1 MIQLSLPHP
10 AHERSAAPP
19 SGTSCASR
27 WAASILCAALGA
39 CAPGSDEESTFSDN
53 DPPTPVVAVSLQQ
66 DSLQDVFLRRQA
78 TLLPV
83 STSIISAHRRGFVY
97 DIIPEVGDMVNEGD
111 LVAVLDKTDAAYEV
125 AALRAEQQNAE
136 ATLEEAKRSW
146 DRAKRLHSR
155 DIISI
160 GELDDERASLHR
172 ARALVEE
179 ARAKTDRVVAG
190 MDAMQITAPVPG
202 IVSRLF
208 AESGEY
214 IARGSRLLEIKRID
228 VVVALTTVSERD
240 LRDVREG
247 AAALVHVVAYPDQV
261 LEGLVWKIV
270 PDANVESRSFPVKVL
285 LPNPEL
291 SLKPGM
297 SGQVAF
303 VRQIDDALL
312 VPNSA
317 VLSRDEDP
325 FVFVVNKNGGSGT
338 AVAERRK
345 VELGETLDQG
355 RHVRSGLAPEDQIIV
370 TGNDDLENGAAIEVV
385 ELPPPG
391 PPTLPTARGADSGE
405 PSGS

>member
-1 MIQLSLPHP
+1 MSDHP
-10 AHERSAAPP
+10 E
-19 SGTSCASR
+19 
-27 WAASILCAALGA
+27 
-39 CAPGSDEESTFSDN
+39 
-53 DPPTPVVAVSLQQ
+53 
-66 DSLQDVFLRRQA
+66 
-78 TLLPV
+78 
-83 STSIISAHRRGFVY
+83 
-97 DIIPEVGDMVNEGD
+97 
-111 LVAVLDKTDAAYEV
+111 K
-125 AALRAEQQNAE
+125 NAE
-136 ATLEEAKRSW
+136 SQEL
-146 DRAKRLHSR
+146 
-155 DIISI
+155 ISI

-261 LEGLVWKIV
+261 LEGLVWKID
-270 PDANVESRSFPVKVL
+270 PDANVESRSFPGKVL

-312 VPNSA
+312 VPNSD
-317 VLSRDEDP
+317 VLSSDEDG

-338 AVAERRK
+338 AV
-345 VELGETLDQG
+345 LWLDGQ
-355 RHVRSGLAPEDQIIV
+355 
-370 TGNDDLENGAAIEVV
+370 VV
-385 ELPPPG
+385 EHS
-391 PPTLPTARGADSGE
+391 A
-405 PSGS
+405 